1 MSPQTCHWQRRMYRV
16 VDCLLDFQIADL
28 ARMEY
33 VAVSLLELNSIPS
46 MELSLYFHSMNLY
59 NTAEKYA
66 CIRLNLPVFHKN
78 KPYSYNLQYH
88 IYY

>member
-16 VDCLLDFQIADL
+16 VDCLLDFQIADQ

-46 MELSLYFHSMNLY
+46 MELS
-59 NTAEKYA
+59 
-66 CIRLNLPVFHKN
+66 CIFI
-78 KPYSYNLQYH
+78 Q
-88 IYY
+88 